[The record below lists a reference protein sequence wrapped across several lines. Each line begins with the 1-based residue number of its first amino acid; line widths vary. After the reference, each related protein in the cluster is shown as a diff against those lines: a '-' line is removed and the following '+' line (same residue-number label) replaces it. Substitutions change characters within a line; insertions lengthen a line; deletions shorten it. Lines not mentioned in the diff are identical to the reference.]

1 MLKISLF
8 EVTEEWNIPF
18 TKMHAIVTD
27 NGSNMVKAFSTYHE
41 EDNDNLDEHNIDC
54 HNFDIVGLQNIY

>member
-1 MLKISLF
+1 M
-8 EVTEEWNIPF
+8 TEEWNVPL